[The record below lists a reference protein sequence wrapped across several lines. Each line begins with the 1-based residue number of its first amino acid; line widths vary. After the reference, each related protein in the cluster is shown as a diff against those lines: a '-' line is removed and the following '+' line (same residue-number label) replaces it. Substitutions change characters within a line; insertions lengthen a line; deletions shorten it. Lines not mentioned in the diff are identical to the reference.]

1 MHESNETRTYFVS
14 VCQGLPLLAGH
25 FYPFYLVSFRPLGL
39 VARNEFK
46 VRLADLEA
54 YLLEKLAGADS
65 DILEAR
71 TARRNIRQRPRRA
84 EWADVGHAMC
94 VSAARARKLMLCEKG
109 GEPN

>member
-65 DILEAR
+65 DILEA
-71 TARRNIRQRPRRA
+71 PHDA
-84 EWADVGHAMC
+84 EWWADADNAICVGAVGAVLGAVC
-94 VSAARARKLMLCEKG
+94 V
-109 GEPN
+109 